1 MACSSQL
8 NVVASLPGVEEHK
21 SLLGS
26 TVGVHD
32 DQFPY
37 KFHSLL
43 EYVYNVLEE
52 SQVNDGVYRVDLN
65 SEHNSL
71 NFLCGEILDIIFVHS
86 DHVYVNY
93 MTNGIYLFEERLL
106 GRNSLLL
113 HIRLLLKKNALYN
126 CGYDILVKGKS
137 SLSLCP

>member
-71 NFLCGEILDIIFVHS
+71 NFLCGEILDISFVHS
-86 DHVYVNY
+86 DHVYGND
-93 MTNGIYLFEERLL
+93 MNNGISIFKERNLSH
-106 GRNSLLL
+106 NSLILYISVLL
-113 HIRLLLKKNALYN
+113 MK
-126 CGYDILVKGKS
+126 DVV
-137 SLSLCP
+137 